1 MQNSKIAFL
10 RTTLIY
16 RFCFKYHRIQSES
29 DSSLSMGDYLAWI
42 LHAHAHLTVC
52 VGNWFAPF
60 RPTDSLNIGRRYGK
74 QVYTL
79 KIITIPEYFKPT
91 FTVLHVLVRVHVLG
105 SPHLVVERMEE
116 LIERKSLEESG
127 WCQRER

>member
-1 MQNSKIAFL
+1 
-10 RTTLIY
+10 
-16 RFCFKYHRIQSES
+16 
-29 DSSLSMGDYLAWI
+29 MGDYLAWI

-91 FTVLHVLVRVHVLG
+91 ITVLNIVIIIF
-105 SPHLVVERMEE
+105 PATTNM
-116 LIERKSLEESG
+116 IITITNIIIMTIKT
-127 WCQRER
+127 